1 MRKFFIAGVAWAALI
16 GAVPAT
22 AQSTHYHGG
31 TYEQD
36 DDDWNNGGDTY
47 AEFQEEYQH
56 VVQVIQ
62 HGLRD
67 RTISRYRAQ
76 QFYRE
81 LQSIRRAAYY
91 DQLEGG
97 YEGDYVQSRLERLH
111 DRIDAT
117 HDRNHERQDRYGDP
131 HGGYRY

>member
-1 MRKFFIAGVAWAALI
+1 VFS
-16 GAVPAT
+16 PAT
-22 AQSTHYHGG
+22 AQPGHQQHGSN
-31 TYEQD
+31 YQQD

-47 AEFQEEYQH
+47 AEFEEEYRH
-56 VVQVIQ
+56 ILQVIQ
-62 HGLRD
+62 HGQRD

-91 DQLEGG
+91 DQQDGG

-111 DRIDAT
+111 DRIDAR

-131 HGGYRY
+131 HNRDRY

>member
-1 MRKFFIAGVAWAALI
+1 MKRIFITGVALAALM
-16 GAVPAT
+16 GAAPAT
-22 AQSTHYHGG
+22 AQPGHHQGG
-31 TYEQD
+31 AYEQD

-47 AEFQEEYQH
+47 AEFEEESRH
-56 VVQVIQ
+56 ILQVIQ
-62 HGLRD
+62 HGQRD

-91 DQLEGG
+91 DQQDGG
-97 YEGDYVQSRLERLH
+97 YEGDYVQRRLERLH
-111 DRIDAT
+111 DRIDAR

-131 HGGYRY
+131 HNGYRY